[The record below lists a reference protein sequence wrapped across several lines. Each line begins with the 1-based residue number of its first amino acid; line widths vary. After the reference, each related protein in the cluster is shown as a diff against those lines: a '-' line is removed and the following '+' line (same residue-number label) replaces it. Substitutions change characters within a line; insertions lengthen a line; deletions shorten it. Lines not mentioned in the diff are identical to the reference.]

1 MSQAQTIELMSF
13 EDFKASM
20 ASVEAFVHTKIKD
33 ASSKPQSK
41 ILVLGD
47 VGLDQY
53 LYGAVE
59 RISPEAPVPVVN
71 LHKKEKKLG
80 LAANVGK
87 NLSAMGSVC
96 DLVGL
101 VGKDQAGED
110 IKSLLESW
118 EGLTAKLVVSP
129 SRPTTEKTRVLSG
142 QHHLLRLDE
151 EDSSVLTETEK
162 TMFFDHIESLNF
174 SDYSH
179 VILEDYGKGVLFEE
193 LCQAVIAKA
202 HEKGAVVLVDPSKKA
217 PISKFKGSDFF
228 KPNYSETLAYSDKA
242 ETEDYN
248 ELLNWISDE
257 GQFKNLVSTLGA
269 LGMSLKNDERTLRVP
284 TFARKVFDVTGAGDT
299 VIAAL
304 AYGLNG
310 GLSTVE
316 ACLFANFAA
325 GFVVGKVGAVP
336 CALEDIQSHM
346 ERFSTSEISLKF
358 QENIC

>member
-1 MSQAQTIELMSF
+1 MSQAKMIELMSF
-13 EDFKASM
+13 EDFKTSM
-20 ASVEAFVHTKIKD
+20 STIELFVQKKMDESTKGVE
-33 ASSKPQSK
+33 SK

-53 LYGAVE
+53 LYGSVE

-71 LHKKEKKLG
+71 LNSKEKKLG

-87 NLSAMGSVC
+87 NLTAMGARC

-101 VGKDQAGED
+101 IGQDKTGED
-110 IKSLLESW
+110 IRSLLNSW
-118 EGLTAKLVVSP
+118 DGMTPKLVVSP
-129 SRPTTEKTRVLSG
+129 TRPTTEKTRVISG

-151 EDSSVLTETEK
+151 EDSSPLTNNEK
-162 TMFFDHIESLNF
+162 KLFLEHIEGLDF
-174 SDYSH
+174 SEYSH

-193 LCQAVIAKA
+193 LCQVVINKA
-202 HEKGAVVLVDPSKKA
+202 HENNALVLVDPSKKA
-217 PISKFKGSDFF
+217 PIAKFKGADFF
-228 KPNYSETLAYSDKA
+228 KPNYSETLAYSDIA
-242 ETEDYN
+242 GTDDYN
-248 ELLNWISDE
+248 SLLNWISQE
-257 GQFKNLVSTLGA
+257 GEFTNLVSTLGA
-269 LGMSLKNDERTLRVP
+269 LGMSLKNNSRTLRVP

-304 AYGLNG
+304 AFGLNG

-336 CALEDIQSHM
+336 CALEDIKNHM

-358 QENIC
+358 QENV

>member
-1 MSQAQTIELMSF
+1 MSQAKTIELMSF
-13 EDFKASM
+13 EDFKTSM
-20 ASVEAFVHTKIKD
+20 STIEAFVQNKLEGPK
-33 ASSKPQSK
+33 SEENSK

-47 VGLDQY
+47 IGLDQY
-53 LYGAVE
+53 LYGSVE

-71 LHKKEKKLG
+71 LNKKEKKLG

-87 NLSAMGSVC
+87 NLTAMGARC

-101 VGKDQAGED
+101 IGQDKTGED
-110 IKSLLESW
+110 IRSLLNSW
-118 EGLTAKLVVSP
+118 DGMTAKLVVSP
-129 SRPTTEKTRVLSG
+129 SRPTTEKTRILSG

-151 EDSSVLTETEK
+151 EDSSDLTEQEK
-162 TMFFDHIESLNF
+162 KMFFEHIESLDF
-174 SDYSH
+174 SEYSH

-193 LCQAVIAKA
+193 LCQKVIKKA
-202 HEKGAVVLVDPSKKA
+202 HANGAMVLVDPSKKA
-217 PISKFKGSDFF
+217 PIHKFKRADFF
-228 KPNYSETLAYSDKA
+228 KPNYSETLAYSDIA
-242 ETEDYN
+242 GTDDYN
-248 ELLNWISDE
+248 SLLDWISKE
-257 GQFKNLVSTLGA
+257 GEFGNLVSTLGS
-269 LGMSLKNDERTLRVP
+269 LGMSLKNKERTLRVP

-304 AYGLNG
+304 AFGLNG

-336 CALEDIQSHM
+336 CALEDIKNHM

-358 QENIC
+358 QENVC